1 MSLSA
6 LFGYSLLI
14 SGPALLVLFVL
25 RGMFPRKTDHD
36 PMSEPF
42 GEMPNDGRRG

>member
-1 MSLSA
+1 MSETSIVVTFA
-6 LFGYSLLI
+6 LIAIYY
-14 SGPALLVLFVL
+14 LVRVAIWLAW
-25 RGMFPRKTDHD
+25 PRKTDHD